1 MVRFLRILI
10 VCATAWAASDAD
22 RFYKAAQKAE
32 RAGDVLHAYLLYS
45 RAAALEPQNAEYAA
59 KKAAL
64 RGLAALSSRQELAK
78 DPAESTAEAQE
89 SSLSPVELRD
99 ARDPIA
105 PPRLAGS
112 NLRKNFDLRG
122 DPRTVFEKV
131 AEAYGISIVF
141 EADYQSPPPF
151 TFRLNDAGFEDAFR
165 ALETVG
171 NSFFVPVNAK
181 LALVIRDTPQK
192 RTERTPAMSL
202 AIPIPERMTVQ
213 DAQELLTA
221 VQQTLDIR
229 RVSVDPT
236 RHMIFL
242 RDQANKAEAARQ
254 MFYSLSKIRP
264 QVVVDVEILSVDK
277 NSSLNYG
284 MNLPNQFSIVNFQG
298 LTSLPTALRT
308 IERLTGASTPFALGI
323 TEASVF
329 ATLARSRSENLLSAE
344 VVSLDGQAATLH
356 VGQRYPIITNTYI
369 GNTGGAPSSQVFA
382 PPPTV
387 NFEDLGLTLKVT
399 PWIHEGGEVTLD
411 VDTEFKVL
419 GAPSAVQGI
428 PVVANRKFTGKVRL
442 RDGEW
447 AILAGL
453 FQESDFETRT
463 GLPWLSQIPFF
474 GKFFSQNDIEKAT
487 SQVLV
492 VFKPHLTTLPAWD
505 MLPKSIWVGTET
517 RPLTVY

>member
-1 MVRFLRILI
+1 
-10 VCATAWAASDAD
+10 
-22 RFYKAAQKAE
+22 
-32 RAGDVLHAYLLYS
+32 
-45 RAAALEPQNAEYAA
+45 
-59 KKAAL
+59 
-64 RGLAALSSRQELAK
+64 
-78 DPAESTAEAQE
+78 
-89 SSLSPVELRD
+89 
-99 ARDPIA
+99 
-105 PPRLAGS
+105 
-112 NLRKNFDLRG
+112 
-122 DPRTVFEKV
+122 
-131 AEAYGISIVF
+131 
-141 EADYQSPPPF
+141 
-151 TFRLNDAGFEDAFR
+151 
-165 ALETVG
+165 
-171 NSFFVPVNAK
+171 
-181 LALVIRDTPQK
+181 
-192 RTERTPAMSL
+192 
-202 AIPIPERMTVQ
+202 
-213 DAQELLTA
+213 
-221 VQQTLDIR
+221 
-229 RVSVDPT
+229 
-236 RHMIFL
+236 
-242 RDQANKAEAARQ
+242 
-254 MFYSLSKIRP
+254 
-264 QVVVDVEILSVDK
+264 
-277 NSSLNYG
+277 

-447 AILAGL
+447 AIL
-453 FQESDFETRT
+453 
-463 GLPWLSQIPFF
+463 PWLSQIPFF